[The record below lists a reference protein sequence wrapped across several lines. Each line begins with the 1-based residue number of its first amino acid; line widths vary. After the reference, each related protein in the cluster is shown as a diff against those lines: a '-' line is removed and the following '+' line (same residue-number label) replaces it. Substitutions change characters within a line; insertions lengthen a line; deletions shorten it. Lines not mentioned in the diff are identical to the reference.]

1 STTGPS
7 RPLPRSTTTPLT
19 FGSRCTSAACP
30 AKMPLGTKQRLKS
43 SARTSFGSSNRTS
56 TSGHT
61 NAIRTRPHCPPPSLK
76 GSPRS
81 ASGPNSSIPTDEAA
95 VPRSCNPSPLRLPEF
110 DDRALLSR
118 RGPTRHHL
126 NRKAQS
132 MNAPVR
138 VFQVATGNVG
148 SEMIKRLGN
157 RTDLE
162 LVGLHC
168 YSPEKIGRDA
178 GEIVG
183 LPAIG
188 VKATGTIEEIIAAKP
203 DVLTFH
209 GVFPDEDLYVK
220 VLEAGIN
227 IVTTA
232 DWINGWHR
240 DKNHPHPSGKPVTQL
255 LAEACDKGQV
265 SFYGTGMNP
274 GLNQILGVVCSAD
287 VAEIENVMTL

>member
-1 STTGPS
+1 
-7 RPLPRSTTTPLT
+7 
-19 FGSRCTSAACP
+19 
-30 AKMPLGTKQRLKS
+30 
-43 SARTSFGSSNRTS
+43 
-56 TSGHT
+56 
-61 NAIRTRPHCPPPSLK
+61 
-76 GSPRS
+76 
-81 ASGPNSSIPTDEAA
+81 
-95 VPRSCNPSPLRLPEF
+95 
-110 DDRALLSR
+110 
-118 RGPTRHHL
+118 
-126 NRKAQS
+126 

-148 SEMIKRLGN
+148 SEMIKRIGN

-168 YSPEKIGRDA
+168 YSAEKIGRDA

-183 LPAIG
+183 LPPIG

-232 DWINGWHR
+232 DWITGWHR
-240 DKNHPHPSGKPVTQL
+240 DKNHPHASGKPVTQL
-255 LAEACDKGQV
+255 LAEACEKGQA

-287 VAEIENVMTL
+287 VAEIETRHDP

>member
-1 STTGPS
+1 
-7 RPLPRSTTTPLT
+7 
-19 FGSRCTSAACP
+19 
-30 AKMPLGTKQRLKS
+30 
-43 SARTSFGSSNRTS
+43 
-56 TSGHT
+56 
-61 NAIRTRPHCPPPSLK
+61 
-76 GSPRS
+76 
-81 ASGPNSSIPTDEAA
+81 
-95 VPRSCNPSPLRLPEF
+95 
-110 DDRALLSR
+110 
-118 RGPTRHHL
+118 
-126 NRKAQS
+126 

-148 SEMIKRLGN
+148 AEMIKRLGN
-157 RTDLE
+157 RTDLD

-178 GEIVG
+178 GEIVD

-188 VKATGTIEEIIAAKP
+188 LKATGTIEEIIAAKP

-232 DWINGWHR
+232 DWITGWHR
-240 DKNHPHPSGKPVTQL
+240 EKNPPPPRGKPVSQL
-255 LAEACDKGQV
+255 LADAAALGG
-265 SFYGTGMNP
+265 STFYGTGMNP

-287 VAEIENVMTL
+287 V